1 MADDGEWIT
10 AAKAARYLG
19 ITERTLR
26 SEVGKGL
33 IAVEQD
39 GMRLRFRQA
48 DLDAYI
54 EASVV
59 EPGTLAHLHPDSKP
73 AGR

>member
-1 MADDGEWIT
+1 VADTPEWLT

-26 SEVGKGL
+26 SEVAKGRL
-33 IAVEQD
+33 VAEQD
-39 GMRLRFRQA
+39 GTRLRVRRV

-54 EASVV
+54 ESCAV
-59 EPGTLAHLHPDSKP
+59 EPGSLAHLHPDPRP

>member
-1 MADDGEWIT
+1 MLELLT

-26 SEVGKGL
+26 SEVAKGL
-33 IAVEQD
+33 IVADQD
-39 GMRLRFRQA
+39 GTRLRFRRS

-54 EASVV
+54 EASAVV
-59 EPGTLAHLHPDSKP
+59 PGTLAHLHPAPRP
-73 AGR
+73 AAR